1 MLQELIH
8 IYLYN
13 HTVSPS
19 ISFIFSLFYRCHMH
33 LVLGFPG
40 GSVVKNPPANAEDS
54 RCRFDPWVGK
64 IPWGTKWQPTPEFL
78 PERLHGQR
86 SLLDYS
92 PWDLTEPDTTEHTTA
107 HEFGVVPK
115 IQAQAQIT
123 AIFSDVFSWNFYNVY
138 FYISL
143 WSILR

>member
-1 MLQELIH
+1 MLQEFIH

-19 ISFIFSLFYRCHMH
+19 ISFIFSLFYQCHMH

-54 RCRFDPWVGK
+54 RCWFDPCVGK
-64 IPWGTKWQPTPEFL
+64 IPWSTKWQPIPEFL
-78 PERLHGQR
+78 PEKFHGQR

-92 PWDLTEPDTTEHTTA
+92 PWVSKSQTRLSTPPLTHL
-107 HEFGVVPK
+107 VLYLRSRPK
-115 IQAQAQIT
+115 RKSQQFSLMFSPG
-123 AIFSDVFSWNFYNVY
+123 IFIIFIFT
-138 FYISL
+138 
-143 WSILR
+143 